1 MRRQIPSEMLRK
13 RCSGSELRRKG
24 SGVWRRLLRVAFVWF
39 VVRCHVPCCTRCT
52 SSKGF
57 NLNSNKLPVGK
68 SRSGGPNQRIFGWC
82 SANVWVVTQN
92 YEGLFTNSSKKEQK
106 TNRGLECCGPKIN
119 SVGNGSNSFRER
131 KMRYPWRLVM
141 DSRGLLE
148 KSTTAFPFCMT
159 KKSVLF

>member
-82 SANVWVVTQN
+82 SASVWVVTQN
-92 YEGLFTNSSKKEQK
+92 YEGLLRIQVKR
-106 TNRGLECCGPKIN
+106 NRKQTADLNAADPKLTRLETVQIR
-119 SVGNGSNSFRER
+119 SER
-131 KMRYPWRLVM
+131 KMRYPWTLGRLG
-141 DSRGLLE
+141 DSWRNQQQH
-148 KSTTAFPFCMT
+148 FR
-159 KKSVLF
+159 SV